1 MSISMLKYA
10 CILAVTLRGKVN
22 ALAYMSTITT
32 ASRILCGGSG
42 RTAPE
47 TQGCLENLIIAGFAQ
62 VAPDFIWLSFFFL
75 DTKEG
80 NVPSKLHACRCFRFR
95 APNRLPA

>member
-1 MSISMLKYA
+1 MLKYA

-42 RTAPE
+42 RTAAE
-47 TQGCLENLIIAGFAQ
+47 TQGYLENLIIAGFAQ

-75 DTKEG
+75 DTKAG
-80 NVPSKLHACRCFRFR
+80 NVPSLELRACRCFRGC
-95 APNRLPA
+95 APNRFPA

>member
-1 MSISMLKYA
+1 MLKYA

-42 RTAPE
+42 RTAE
-47 TQGCLENLIIAGFAQ
+47 TQGCLKNLIIAGFAQ

-75 DTKEG
+75 DTKAG
-80 NVPSKLHACRCFRFR
+80 NVPSPKSRACRCFGGC
-95 APNRLPA
+95 APNRFPA